1 MFALYGIIHLL
12 QFVVYD
18 PLWNSKNS
26 FEHLFPTK
34 VYLVAIEFFV
44 DSSLS
49 ILCFSKSS
57 CVLLSLSQAWTF
69 SQFDMSSSIY
79 SYVYKLFFVKFFAL

>member
-1 MFALYGIIHLL
+1 
-12 QFVVYD
+12 
-18 PLWNSKNS
+18 
-26 FEHLFPTK
+26 
-34 VYLVAIEFFV
+34 
-44 DSSLS
+44 
-49 ILCFSKSS
+49 LCFSKSS